1 MREPEIRDADL
12 LAELEA
18 SRGKIGF
25 EFKVHHLENRQ
36 RERDRLA
43 AMSRDAR
50 RRAIIQRELE
60 DNKAA
65 REDMRHIHS
74 VLAICG
80 LPYKRLPPDV
90 REFERKQ
97 GNMALDVS
105 AGFLRDT
112 NGIKRPQPVPFG
124 PKARLIL
131 MHLCSEAIRQKS
143 ATIDIA
149 ETFTG
154 FVRDLGFPDSGGK
167 KGPLTAFKEQLNA
180 LSACTMRMSVWT
192 GERVRTRTITPI
204 EEIDLWLAANP
215 SQRSLWPSTVTFSPA
230 MYESLKR
237 HALPVNVKAVR
248 AFAGSARKLDLYFW
262 LGYRLHNIAKE
273 TMRATRATARSSRTS
288 IRRLR
293 ISRMS
298 FRSSLFGSTNMAS
311 GYRLPTSNCWRFQR
325 RVKSRLWHRRLGG
338 VREEVTADLVALFRR
353 LAGALYRTEHCRTFF
368 SEHLPEFQ
376 NRAA

>member
-18 SRGKIGF
+18 ARGSFGF
-25 EFKVHHLENRQ
+25 EFKVTHLENRQ
-36 RERDRLA
+36 LERDRLA

-50 RRAIIQRELE
+50 RRAIVQRELE
-60 DNKAA
+60 DTKAA

-112 NGIKRPQPVPFG
+112 NGNKRPQPVPFG

-273 TMRATRATARSSRTS
+273 TIVPWTSLAEQFGEGYARDRAFKSDFDQALKD
-288 IRRLR
+288 IKDV
-293 ISRMS
+293 
-298 FRSSLFGSTNMAS
+298 FPK
-311 GYRLPTSNCWRFQR
+311 LP
-325 RVKSRLWHRRLGG
+325 VRLGEHG
-338 VREEVTADLVALFRR
+338 IRLSPADFELLALPAPRKK
-353 LAGALYRTEHCRTFF
+353 
-368 SEHLPEFQ
+368 
-376 NRAA
+376 

>member
-1 MREPEIRDADL
+1 MGTDAIRDADL

-18 SRGKIGF
+18 ARGSFGF
-25 EFKVHHLENRQ
+25 EFRARALADQQ

-43 AMSRDAR
+43 ALGRER
-50 RRAIIQRELE
+50 RRRVLVRRDLE
-60 DNKAA
+60 ETKPVLD
-65 REDMRHIHS
+65 DMRHIHS

-80 LPYKRLPPDV
+80 LPYRRLPPDV
-90 REFERKQ
+90 RDFERKQ

-105 AGFLRDT
+105 AGFLRDPDG
-112 NGIKRPQPVPFG
+112 NKILQPVPFG

-149 ETFTG
+149 DTFTG

-167 KGPLTAFKEQLNA
+167 RGPLTAFKEQLNA

-215 SQRSLWPSTVTFSPA
+215 DQRSLWPSTVTFSPS

-262 LGYRLHNIAKE
+262 LGYRMHNIDRELVISWQALAE
-273 TMRATRATARSSRTS
+273 QFGDGYTRDRAFKHDFDQALADIKDVFPKLPVTLDENGIRLLPADADALALPVSRK
-288 IRRLR
+288 L
-293 ISRMS
+293 
-298 FRSSLFGSTNMAS
+298 
-311 GYRLPTSNCWRFQR
+311 
-325 RVKSRLWHRRLGG
+325 
-338 VREEVTADLVALFRR
+338 
-353 LAGALYRTEHCRTFF
+353 
-368 SEHLPEFQ
+368 
-376 NRAA
+376 

>member
-1 MREPEIRDADL
+1 MREPQIRDADL
-12 LAELEA
+12 VAELEA
-18 SRGKIGF
+18 SRGKVGF
-25 EFKVHHLENRQ
+25 EFTILHLERRQ
-36 RERDRLA
+36 LERDRLA

-50 RRAIIQRELE
+50 RRAIVQRELE

-112 NGIKRPQPVPFG
+112 NGNKRPQPVPFG

-230 MYESLKR
+230 MYDSLKR

-273 TMRATRATARSSRTS
+273 TIVPWTSLAEQFGDGYARDRAFKADFDQALKDIKDVFPKLPVRLDEHG
-288 IRRLR
+288 IRL
-293 ISRMS
+293 SPAD
-298 FRSSLFGSTNMAS
+298 FELLA
-311 GYRLPTSNCWRFQR
+311 LPAPR
-325 RVKSRLWHRRLGG
+325 KK
-338 VREEVTADLVALFRR
+338 
-353 LAGALYRTEHCRTFF
+353 
-368 SEHLPEFQ
+368 
-376 NRAA
+376 

>member
-1 MREPEIRDADL
+1 MLDADIRDADL
-12 LAELEA
+12 IAEMEA
-18 SRGKIGF
+18 ARGGAGF
-25 EFKVHHLENRQ
+25 EFKVLGLRARQ

-43 AMSRDAR
+43 SMGRDAR
-50 RRAIIQRELE
+50 RRAIIQQELE
-60 DNKAA
+60 DAA
-65 REDMRHIHS
+65 ATREDMRHIHS

-90 REFERKQ
+90 RDFERKQ

-112 NGIKRPQPVPFG
+112 NGNKRLQPVPFG

-230 MYESLKR
+230 MFESLKR

-262 LGYRLHNIAKE
+262 LGYRLHNVRDKTVIPW
-273 TMRATRATARSSRTS
+273 
-288 IRRLR
+288 
-293 ISRMS
+293 
-298 FRSSLFGSTNMAS
+298 SSLLEQFGDGYSRPRDFAAAFNDDLADIREVFPKLPIKLDES
-311 GYRLPTSNCWRFQR
+311 GIHLSPADSGVLALPAPRTA
-325 RVKSRLWHRRLGG
+325 KS
-338 VREEVTADLVALFRR
+338 
-353 LAGALYRTEHCRTFF
+353 
-368 SEHLPEFQ
+368 
-376 NRAA
+376 

>member
-1 MREPEIRDADL
+1 MLLAPETTEVIDRDL
-12 LAELEA
+12 LDRIEAARGTANYSFTIIGCKAE
-18 SRGKIGF
+18 
-25 EFKVHHLENRQ
+25 Q
-36 RERDRLA
+36 ERRNALNGHARDKRRRLA
-43 AMSRDAR
+43 TRSLIEQEPPALHD
-50 RRAIIQRELE
+50 L
-60 DNKAA
+60 
-65 REDMRHIHS
+65 RHIHS

-80 LPYKRLPPDV
+80 LPYRRLPDGV
-90 REFERKQ
+90 RDFERKQ

-105 AGFLRDT
+105 AGLLRDPHG
-112 NGIKRPQPVPFG
+112 NKVLQPVPFG

-131 MHLCSEAIRQKS
+131 MHLCSEAVRQKS

-154 FVRDLGFPDSGGK
+154 FVRDLGFSDSGGR

-215 SQRSLWPSTVTFSPA
+215 GQRSLWPSTVTFSPA

-262 LGYRLHNIAKE
+262 LGYRLHNISSE
-273 TMRATRATARSSRTS
+273 TFVPWSSLATQFGDGYA
-288 IRRLR
+288 RLR
-293 ISRMS
+293 DFTAAFHDDLKDIQDV
-298 FRSSLFGSTNMAS
+298 FP
-311 GYRLPTSNCWRFQR
+311 RLPIELSEDGIRLMPADPDALALPAP
-325 RVKSRLWHRRLGG
+325 RVIR
-338 VREEVTADLVALFRR
+338 
-353 LAGALYRTEHCRTFF
+353 
-368 SEHLPEFQ
+368 
-376 NRAA
+376 

>member
-1 MREPEIRDADL
+1 MGTDAIRDADL
-12 LAELEA
+12 IAELEA
-18 SRGKIGF
+18 ARGSFGF
-25 EFKVHHLENRQ
+25 EFKALALADQQ

-43 AMSRDAR
+43 ALGREQR
-50 RRAIIQRELE
+50 RRAIVRRDLE
-60 DNKAA
+60 ETKPALD
-65 REDMRHIHS
+65 DMRHIHS

-80 LPYKRLPPDV
+80 LPYRRLPPDV
-90 REFERKQ
+90 RDFERKQ

-105 AGFLRDT
+105 AGFLRDPDG
-112 NGIKRPQPVPFG
+112 NKVLQPVPFG

-149 ETFTG
+149 DTFTG

-167 KGPLTAFKEQLNA
+167 RGPLTAFKEQLNA

-215 SQRSLWPSTVTFSPA
+215 DQRSLWPSTVTFSPS

-262 LGYRLHNIAKE
+262 LGYRMHNIDRELVISWQALAE
-273 TMRATRATARSSRTS
+273 QFGEGYTRDRAFKHDFDQALADIKDVFPKLPVTLDEHG
-288 IRRLR
+288 IRLR
-293 ISRMS
+293 PADTDV
-298 FRSSLFGSTNMAS
+298 LA
-311 GYRLPTSNCWRFQR
+311 LPAPRKR
-325 RVKSRLWHRRLGG
+325 
-338 VREEVTADLVALFRR
+338 
-353 LAGALYRTEHCRTFF
+353 
-368 SEHLPEFQ
+368 
-376 NRAA
+376 